1 MPRRQVTYSNHPNH
15 RARMVHAQG
24 ERQFRTYDTS
34 HIRPRKSKG
43 PVIVGIVLAI
53 VVVLAL
59 VFGVS
64 VALKGCSGGNV
75 DGSAVVVESIPLLFC
90 RARAWFPTPR
100 RFCRAPKR
108 WGLIANSRLVP
119 TRFRA
124 A

>member
-64 VALKGCSGGNV
+64 AALKGCSGDNV
-75 DGSAVVVESIPLLFC
+75 DGSIDCFCNHSRRLF
-90 RARAWFPTPR
+90 RKRY
-100 RFCRAPKR
+100 RFYSAERGR
-108 WGLIANSRLVP
+108 GSRLQGVFVA
-119 TRFRA
+119 RQNDGA
-124 A
+124 